1 MLKPL
6 PNLDDDASM
15 ARLGRLHALR
25 NARLDAVHLLRNAC
39 TSLNA
44 DPDNVLAID
53 DAEAAI
59 KRLREL
65 TGKEV

>member
-6 PNLDDDASM
+6 PNLDDAVSM

-44 DPDNVLAID
+44 DPDNVIAIE